1 MEENNSKTEKYNKH
15 SVRYMYTKEEC
26 YQESLNYDSRIAFA
40 RESKSIYKCA
50 ELNEWLNDFPHLR
63 TKDTPV
69 KTRYTKFECYQMAL
83 KCKDMRTF
91 RFKYKFYYLCAELNG
106 WLEEFKKI
114 SKTKKNV
121 EKLTKAQ
128 CRRSAINYSTRSEFA
143 AKGKKYYEYA
153 TKHGWLNE
161 ICSHMVESEHDKNYW
176 TKENCNSEALKYK
189 SRKDFE
195 LGSPSAYNQSKLK
208 GWLDEI
214 CSHMEIEIKD
224 EFWTKQRCQLEAAK
238 YPKRSHFSYYSEAA
252 YRISSRN
259 GWLDDICKHMIN
271 EDDERFLKL
280 TEKEVCFN
288 EALKYSTMKEFFD
301 NSPNT
306 FEKCRIN
313 KWFNDACKHMPSQT
327 LPVDYWT
334 YERCAIE
341 AKKYKTIKEFRYH
354 AKGAYNKILE
364 FKWKELDSHL
374 RE

>member
-259 GWLDDICKHMIN
+259 GWLDDICKHMID